1 SGRRRRRKIPGLKI
15 RCRGC
20 NCCSRAQFAVMLFP
34 WLASAGTVELNSGI
48 GGLSVDFEPTA
59 LL

>member
-1 SGRRRRRKIPGLKI
+1 MP
-15 RCRGC
+15 
-20 NCCSRAQFAVMLFP
+20 FP
-34 WLASAGTVELNSGI
+34 EWIASAGTVELNSGV